1 MVYYHVQLFD
11 VIGFRPFYKS
21 YIVWSFFKRLRRR
34 AFLFLFPKCIYI
46 SLCFLFII
54 LIKRIQMEDIINA
67 FEFDYFRMSD
77 YIQ

>member
-1 MVYYHVQLFD
+1 VKLFD
-11 VIGFRPFYKS
+11 IVGFRPFYKS
-21 YIVWSFFKRLRRR
+21 YIIWSFFKRLRRR
-34 AFLFLFPKCIYI
+34 AFLFLFPQCIYI

-54 LIKRIQMEDIINA
+54 LIKRIKMEDIINA